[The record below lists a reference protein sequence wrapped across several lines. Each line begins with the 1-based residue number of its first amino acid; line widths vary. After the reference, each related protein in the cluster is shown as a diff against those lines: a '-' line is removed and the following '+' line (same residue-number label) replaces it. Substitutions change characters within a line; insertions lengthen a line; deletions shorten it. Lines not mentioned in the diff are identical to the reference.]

1 MDDISII
8 DLDLKKTTWSRVHS
22 SMRTLHLKLSA
33 EPDLDWV
40 RFFREERESRVV
52 IKRHGLWIEEGHI
65 VFDCLL
71 ADVETHHLP
80 DFRLSI
86 AYANANYRELRATRR
101 LETRQ
106 RQGDARNEQ
115 EQLAMLREHI
125 RDGDAGP
132 IVEGNGAGGATA
144 SVDAT
149 APAETTAFDDKRDE
163 LRARLRAA
171 LKSKTRESDRGND

>member
-52 IKRHGLWIEEGHI
+52 VKRHGLWIEDGYI

-80 DFRLSI
+80 DFRKSV
-86 AYANANYRELRATRR
+86 AFANVKWRELNAMRGK
-101 LETRQ
+101 ESRQ
-106 RQGDARNEQ
+106 RRDAERNEQ
-115 EQLAMLREHI
+115 QRLTALRDHVRDAASTQPPAMSVVPPARSAN
-125 RDGDAGP
+125 DGANAKF
-132 IVEGNGAGGATA
+132 E
-144 SVDAT
+144 
-149 APAETTAFDDKRDE
+149 AERKE
-163 LRARLRAA
+163 LRARFRAA
-171 LKSKTRESDRGND
+171 LKSRTKESARGND